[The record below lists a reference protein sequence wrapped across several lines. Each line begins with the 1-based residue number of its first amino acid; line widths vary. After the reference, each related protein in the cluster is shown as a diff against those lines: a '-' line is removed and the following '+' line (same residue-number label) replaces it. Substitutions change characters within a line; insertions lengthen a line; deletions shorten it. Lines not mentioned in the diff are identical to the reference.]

1 MNSKTILLLG
11 GFGFIGSNILAYID
25 SHNDLTYEVIIF
37 DNFPNHRGGIR
48 FKCVKKVYSG
58 DFKNTDIIEEI
69 FAQNSIDL
77 VIHSLSATVPID
89 IHNARFDVESNLI
102 PSLRVLD
109 LMVQYKI
116 SDIVFISSGGAIYG
130 SNCGRKHIENEDVF
144 PKSSYGI
151 VKLAVEKYMMQYSQL
166 YDLHPLILRL
176 SNPYGPYHYSTKQGI
191 CNVAL
196 AAAVRRNTF
205 TVWGSGNGKKDYIY
219 VDDFVD
225 ILFSLINKHI
235 YNRILNVG
243 SGQLYSVNEIVER
256 VRLFVPGFVVEY
268 DGPQI
273 YDTEDFE
280 LNTMALQKIIG
291 NYRFLSLGEGL
302 QLTYQWEKDVFD
314 KLHLI
319 KE

>member
-1 MNSKTILLLG
+1 MNNKTILLLG

-25 SHNDLTYEVIIF
+25 SHTDLEYDVIIF
-37 DNFPNHRGGIR
+37 DKYPSHLGGIR

-69 FAQNSIDL
+69 FAENRIDL

-89 IHNARFDVESNLI
+89 VHNARFDVESNLI
-102 PSLRVLD
+102 PSIKLLD
-109 LMVQYKI
+109 LMVQYGV
-116 SDIVFISSGGAIYG
+116 SDIVYISSGGAIYG
-130 SNCGRKHIENEDVF
+130 SANAGKHIETEDVF

-176 SNPYGPYHYSTKQGI
+176 SNPYGSYHYSTKQGV

-196 AAAVRRNTF
+196 AAAVTRSTF

-219 VDDFVD
+219 IDDFVA
-225 ILFSLINKHI
+225 ILFGLINKRI

-256 VRLFVPGFVVEY
+256 VRKFVPDFVTEY
-268 DGPQI
+268 VGPQI
-273 YDTEDFE
+273 YDTECFE
-280 LNTMALQKIIG
+280 LDTTALQEIIG
-291 NYRFLSLGEGL
+291 NYRYKLLDEGL
-302 QLTYQWEKDVFD
+302 QLTYQWEKGRV
-314 KLHLI
+314 
-319 KE
+319 